1 MDPGVREPG
10 GIRSAPSSNNNPFDG
25 RALLKT
31 RLKSVNEKQ
40 KRTVIGI
47 ETGNSPGKL
56 GAAVV
61 EVSGMGDDTILYLRG
76 FIDYDLP
83 HELVEALDALAAGGD
98 FDSEETAGINFLVL
112 HHISNLF
119 QDLLDETELSIDEVD
134 LIGLKCLEAGKEIFP
149 SDPAVLSEMTGLI
162 VASRFSI
169 GAEGNGGE
177 MLPLREFLLQGM
189 LGDMVEKY
197 SLDNDIR
204 EAVAVALLAN
214 ESLFHEHCETCE
226 SDGKRPTVKSAQSK
240 GASEEACLCAEFFF
254 PR

>member
-1 MDPGVREPG
+1 MTR
-10 GIRSAPSSNNNPFDG
+10 SNNNPEDG
-25 RALLKT
+25 RPLLKT
-31 RLKSVNEKQ
+31 RLKGVNEKE

-47 ETGNSPGKL
+47 ETGNSPGRL

-61 EVSGMGDDTILYLRG
+61 EVSGMGDDTILYLKG
-76 FIDYDLP
+76 FIDYELP
-83 HELVEALDALAAGGD
+83 SELVETLGTLAAGRD

-119 QDLLDETELSIDEVD
+119 QDLLDETELSIEEVD
-134 LIGLKCLEAGKEIFP
+134 LIGLKCLEVGNNIFP

-177 MLPLREFLLQGM
+177 LLPLREFLLQGM
-189 LGDMVEKY
+189 VGDMVEKY
-197 SLDNDIR
+197 SLESDVR

-226 SDGKRPTVKSAQSK
+226 SEGKRPTVKSAQSK
-240 GASEEACLCAEFFF
+240 VGIEDACLCAEFFF